1 MCESRTPIPLEHNV
15 REPLEAVNDVF
26 RCGFGVPD
34 VSDHPHGRQARRT
47 IMTLPADA
55 ERWRAMEARLDALS
69 STVKAVLTTLVL
81 RGVLNRA
88 EVSALLQETEAVMN
102 KENPFGVS
110 ELRAIQHEMPAYMRA
125 AVGPPPDPD
134 DDH

>member
-1 MCESRTPIPLEHNV
+1 MTPDE
-15 REPLEAVNDVF
+15 
-26 RCGFGVPD
+26 
-34 VSDHPHGRQARRT
+34 
-47 IMTLPADA
+47 DA

-88 EVSALLQETEAVMN
+88 EVSALLHETEAIIA
-102 KENPFGVS
+102 KENPSGVS
-110 ELRAIQHEMPAYMRA
+110 ELKAIESEMPAYMRA

-134 DDH
+134 DDDH

>member
-1 MCESRTPIPLEHNV
+1 MTPDE
-15 REPLEAVNDVF
+15 D
-26 RCGFGVPD
+26 G
-34 VSDHPHGRQARRT
+34 
-47 IMTLPADA
+47 

-88 EVSALLQETEAVMN
+88 EVAALLHETEAIVG
-102 KENPFGVS
+102 KENPSGVS
-110 ELRAIQHEMPAYMRA
+110 ELKAIENEMPAYMRA

-134 DDH
+134 DDDH